1 MVSYPGYDLN
11 KLSGTVDAEYWNKL
25 INHQSE
31 PLYDKAD
38 VYNELCQVL
47 FLLVTTSAGLEEGV
61 IDSSEYIN
69 CIGTFDKL
77 DHPRCWIARE
87 TGGEHGPLNTV
98 GAVSSRNLFYEVG
111 YRLSLNENGEYD
123 AERGLAMLRKYA
135 EKYGFGEK
143 SGVEVAENLSQIS
156 TEYPATSAIGQYNNM
171 AAISLQ
177 RYVTALATD
186 L

>member
-1 MVSYPGYDLN
+1 M
-11 KLSGTVDAEYWNKL
+11 
-25 INHQSE
+25 
-31 PLYDKAD
+31 
-38 VYNELCQVL
+38 
-47 FLLVTTSAGLEEGV
+47 
-61 IDSSEYIN
+61 
-69 CIGTFDKL
+69 

-87 TGGEHGPLNTV
+87 TGGEHGPLNTA
-98 GAVSSRNLFYEVG
+98 GAIEQSCNFYFYEVG

-156 TEYPATSAIGQYNNM
+156 TEYPATSAIGQGTNNM
-171 AAISLQ
+171 TAISLA

-186 L
+186 GKLYTFRLLSKICDANGNLWIVVRTI

>member
-1 MVSYPGYDLN
+1 MIKATQVRIAPG
-11 KLSGTVDAEYWNKL
+11 S
-25 INHQSE
+25 
-31 PLYDKAD
+31 
-38 VYNELCQVL
+38 VYK
-47 FLLVTTSAGLEEGV
+47 LVTTSAGLEEGV

-98 GAVSSRNLFYEVG
+98 GAIEQSCNFYFYEVG

-156 TEYPATSAIGQYNNM
+156 TEYPATSAIGQGTNNM
-171 AAISLQ
+171 TAISLA

-186 L
+186 GKLYTFRLLSKICERKRKCD